1 MNQTTLNGLTGKKI
15 LIATVAADGHFNPL
29 TGLAK
34 FLADSGADVRWY
46 TSVVH
51 EAKLKQ
57 LGIPHFPFLKA
68 IDINANNIHNLFP
81 QRKFLTD
88 AGQKANFDMINIF
101 IKPGPDHFEDIR
113 DLQQEFPFDA
123 IVTESMFPA
132 IPYLS
137 AMLDVPVISV
147 GIIPLAESSDDLGP
161 YGPGFYPPSNTGEQE
176 NIVRL
181 NKTFSEE
188 VYKEHIDCLSLLLSR
203 YDIQHQRTNV
213 FDMLIKTSDLYL
225 QIGSPS
231 FEYTRSNM
239 GQNVRFIGSLLPY
252 SARTSENRWDDQRL
266 DEYQKVVLVT
276 QGTIEND
283 ITKLLEP
290 TLEAF
295 KGTDT
300 LVIATTGGNQTQE
313 LRTKYPYN
321 NLIIE
326 DYIPFD
332 EVMPFA
338 HVYITNGGYGGTL
351 LGIKNRLPMVAAGL
365 FEGKAEICARVGYFK
380 YGIDLKTE
388 RPTPDEIRNA
398 VVNVIADPV
407 YKNNITALADEMEQY
422 DARELCAKYLVEL
435 LNQYNTINV
444 A

>member
-1 MNQTTLNGLTGKKI
+1 MNKTTLDELAGKKI

-51 EAKLKQ
+51 ENKLKK

-68 IDINANNIHNLFP
+68 MDINANNIHTLFP
-81 QRKFLTD
+81 ERKLLTD

-113 DLQQEFPFDA
+113 DIQQEFSFEA
-123 IVTESMFPA
+123 IITESMFPA

-137 AMLDVPVISV
+137 AMLDVPVISI

-161 YGPGFYPPSNTGEQE
+161 YGPGFYPPANTEERE
-176 NIVRL
+176 NIARL
-181 NKTFSEE
+181 NKTFNDE
-188 VYKEHIDCLSLLLSR
+188 VYKEHIDCLSSLLSR
-203 YDIQHQRTNV
+203 YDIPHQRTNV

-231 FEYTRSNM
+231 FEYTRSNI
-239 GQNVRFIGSLLPY
+239 GQNIRFIGSLLPY
-252 SARTSENRWDDQRL
+252 LAHVGENRWDDVRL

-295 KGTDT
+295 KDTDT
-300 LVIATTGGNQTQE
+300 LVIATTGGNQTE
-313 LRTKYPYN
+313 ALRAKYPYH

-326 DYIPFD
+326 DYMPFN

-365 FEGKAEICARVGYFK
+365 FEGKAEICARLGYFK

-388 RPTPDEIRNA
+388 RPTADEIRDA
-398 VVNVIADPV
+398 VVNVLANPV
-407 YKNNITALADEMEQY
+407 YKNNITALANEMEQY
-422 DARELCAKYLVEL
+422 DAHALCAGYLVEL
-435 LNQYNTINV
+435 LNQYAINV